1 MWESL
6 KNFGRWNGWGGIS
19 TRHGVK
25 GFVGYWSIHLEFKKK
40 KKKKTFWIPNILGWL
55 SVEQEF
61 FAVIAWTGALEKK
74 YNITLT
80 QSYTKIE
87 GLCESLY
94 ISPDLWLFKG
104 EHL

>member
-6 KNFGRWNGWGGIS
+6 KNFGKWNGWGGIS

-25 GFVGYWSIHLEFKKK
+25 GFEGYWLIHLELK
-40 KKKKTFWIPNILGWL
+40 KKKKTFSIPNILGWL
-55 SVEQEF
+55 SVAQEF
-61 FAVIAWTGALEKK
+61 FAVIACTGALEKK

-87 GLCESLY
+87 GLWEPLY
-94 ISPDLWLFKG
+94 INPGLWLFKG
-104 EHL
+104 VHL

>member
-19 TRHGVK
+19 TGHGVK
-25 GFVGYWSIHLEFKKK
+25 GFVGYWSIHLEFL
-40 KKKKTFWIPNILGWL
+40 KKKKTFSIPNILGWL
-55 SVEQEF
+55 SVAQEF
-61 FAVIAWTGALEKK
+61 FAVIACTGALEKK

-87 GLCESLY
+87 GLWESLY

-104 EHL
+104 VHL

>member
-1 MWESL
+1 MA
-6 KNFGRWNGWGGIS
+6 
-19 TRHGVK
+19 
-25 GFVGYWSIHLEFKKK
+25 
-40 KKKKTFWIPNILGWL
+40 
-55 SVEQEF
+55 QEF
-61 FAVIAWTGALEKK
+61 FAVIACTGALEKK

-87 GLCESLY
+87 GLSESLY